1 MKLHLPIALLA
12 AIVSS
17 QFAVAASTTQASA
30 NASGVT
36 FDNSNPGHANVTI
49 SANAGDLTGYYMYGT
64 YGSNPVGAGIIGA
77 AASGQDTKDDAPYE
91 KFESATIT
99 MNGGKLGTLSGHGV
113 QGNAV
118 TGDTTVI
125 MNGGS
130 TGLIVGG
137 TAYTNKANRDVT
149 VLGTSPE
156 GWDVT
161 DFAYKANY
169 GKETDESIQKQ
180 NINIEVNGGTVG
192 QIRGTHSGHSQ
203 VHLYTDDG
211 YLTQLHK
218 SGDAD
223 AIAKYM
229 QSNPLALSGNVNI
242 DVNGG
247 SIIAKNAGDSETAAI
262 YGGGGTGF
270 SVDGSVN
277 IAVGGDA
284 NLVGDIIA
292 GSSNNYTFVG
302 STNTVISGGSI
313 KGNVYGGGDG
323 SDPKSNVAGGQAP
336 LVKNGTTVVL
346 SGGTI
351 DGDVYAAGLKD
362 QVNGGTNVV
371 IKNGGTKVTG
381 TISGMGVDSEVNG
394 ERLLSI
400 ENSAGINVSWNQ
412 FQDFNAVEFTNS
424 EIEFGTLSEAFEKVS
439 AEGSWL
445 EGKFEDGEVQL
456 NANNSWL
463 EIGGSLTTTEGS
475 SITNTK
481 KPMTVDGTATFN
493 GTTIGNSTIKATEN
507 VIVGDGSSV
516 TGSTLNAANGSLAV
530 SNATVTDS
538 TLTGATYGA
547 IVGSTVSGSSVAAQ
561 ELVVNTSATITDST
575 LTADNNLIIER
586 STVSGSSATSTYLF
600 VQNGAEI
607 TDSTLTADKNVFIA
621 NGSTVSGSSVTS
633 TTAGISV
640 TGSTLTNA
648 DLYARE
654 GKVTITDSSYT
665 NSSGANYIVG
675 GSVSIEDTT
684 ITSTKDTLFIKGDT
698 TIANGDFSLSGGSVY
713 FYDDVKAD
721 KDSSFVVNKGV
732 LTFGDNADDVVT
744 LNGSAVENNGGT
756 IHAYGKIDANNAG
769 ISATAGATHF
779 HNVVEATGTAIT
791 AQGGAAMHF
800 DEKVVLDGSKVTTL
814 IDSSNSQGVIKFHD
828 DVEATGT
835 VFEVIGGSGLTF
847 EGNVLL
853 NGDNKLIVNPGEKG
867 YYNRNFS
874 FLGDTVTAN
883 GNNLIMGGVTMG
895 ADTVMTATNG
905 TLTIHANNGSSS
917 SAPTSTLTNLQVGE
931 NGKINVSASK
941 GYLKM
946 TGTSSI
952 TNLALDGV
960 WGGTISGK
968 VNVAE
973 KVTITD
979 NGTASLDITST
990 GSLKTSEFASTGG
1003 VITNSGTLTVNNSTT
1018 LTDTSLTNNKGTTTL
1033 KGSVTASGSNVVSQ
1047 GGTVNFSGTVE
1058 STNSTYYAHGG
1069 NINFSNEGNTLTAN
1083 GGSVVVDKGVVR
1095 FGGQYNHNGLVT
1107 SNGATFEAI
1116 KNSYSDN
1123 SVMYFH
1129 SAVDANDGTVISA
1142 LGGTMYF
1149 ERELDVEG
1157 TTITAGKSEA
1167 GIGGTIYLQDDVIA
1181 KDSHFIVNGGSGMNF
1196 KGNVELNGG
1205 NTLEVQSS
1213 NSAFFTFSGEKV
1225 TVNGDNTIAGGLTMG
1240 KDTVLTAESGVL
1252 NIVTDPEIKENGSY
1266 NPQTLRLNNLQIA
1279 ENAAEGTKINV
1290 TANRGQLSIG
1300 GDSTV
1305 NNLSID
1311 RATTELSGNL
1321 NVGGMEIHS
1330 TRNQYGVVG
1339 TVDFKGAEGTET
1351 NIGTMKLTSGTD
1363 GEMTHSGDGTV
1374 NVGHMLSDMP
1384 APTVPES
1391 AINYEIKQTGN
1402 GTMSFGGWWAT
1413 GASSIK
1419 MSQTGQGNININSV
1433 GANIDSMTQSGG
1445 GTVTVD
1451 SVAAH
1456 IGSLDVSEGSTF
1468 ENMCSVT
1475 LNDVAISDAT
1485 LFNAGSMSMDSLVLE
1500 NATLLFAVS
1509 SFDDAS
1515 SMINYNG
1522 ADLTGYRTGTISA
1535 ADMIQSFGVV
1545 MSGDDAAGLL
1555 QQWGSEVEFSFTL
1568 AKGSDLFEKEFAYVL
1583 EQNLAEFTI
1592 TLGDAAELSF
1602 ADGEIKDITVEDTE
1616 NGVVVKGTA
1625 VIPEPTTATLSLLAL
1640 AALAARRRRR

>member
-169 GKETDESIQKQ
+169 LNETDESIQKQ

-814 IDSSNSQGVIKFHD
+814 IGNDSGKSARTIAAEEIAAQLVPD
-828 DVEATGT
+828 DAKDSLDTLAEIAAW
-835 VFEVIGGSGLTF
+835 IQSHPDDAAAM
-847 EGNVLL
+847 NVA
-853 NGDNKLIVNPGEKG
+853 IE
-867 YYNRNFS
+867 
-874 FLGDTVTAN
+874 
-883 GNNLIMGGVTMG
+883 NLKKITK
-895 ADTVMTATNG
+895 
-905 TLTIHANNGSSS
+905 HFYNNGSV
-917 SAPTSTLTNLQVGE
+917 TE
-931 NGKINVSASK
+931 N
-941 GYLKM
+941 
-946 TGTSSI
+946 
-952 TNLALDGV
+952 
-960 WGGTISGK
+960 
-968 VNVAE
+968 
-973 KVTITD
+973 
-979 NGTASLDITST
+979 
-990 GSLKTSEFASTGG
+990 
-1003 VITNSGTLTVNNSTT
+1003 
-1018 LTDTSLTNNKGTTTL
+1018 
-1033 KGSVTASGSNVVSQ
+1033 
-1047 GGTVNFSGTVE
+1047 
-1058 STNSTYYAHGG
+1058 
-1069 NINFSNEGNTLTAN
+1069 
-1083 GGSVVVDKGVVR
+1083 
-1095 FGGQYNHNGLVT
+1095 
-1107 SNGATFEAI
+1107 
-1116 KNSYSDN
+1116 
-1123 SVMYFH
+1123 
-1129 SAVDANDGTVISA
+1129 
-1142 LGGTMYF
+1142 
-1149 ERELDVEG
+1149 
-1157 TTITAGKSEA
+1157 
-1167 GIGGTIYLQDDVIA
+1167 
-1181 KDSHFIVNGGSGMNF
+1181 
-1196 KGNVELNGG
+1196 
-1205 NTLEVQSS
+1205 
-1213 NSAFFTFSGEKV
+1213 
-1225 TVNGDNTIAGGLTMG
+1225 
-1240 KDTVLTAESGVL
+1240 
-1252 NIVTDPEIKENGSY
+1252 
-1266 NPQTLRLNNLQIA
+1266 
-1279 ENAAEGTKINV
+1279 
-1290 TANRGQLSIG
+1290 
-1300 GDSTV
+1300 
-1305 NNLSID
+1305 
-1311 RATTELSGNL
+1311 
-1321 NVGGMEIHS
+1321 
-1330 TRNQYGVVG
+1330 
-1339 TVDFKGAEGTET
+1339 
-1351 NIGTMKLTSGTD
+1351 
-1363 GEMTHSGDGTV
+1363 
-1374 NVGHMLSDMP
+1374 
-1384 APTVPES
+1384 
-1391 AINYEIKQTGN
+1391 
-1402 GTMSFGGWWAT
+1402 
-1413 GASSIK
+1413 SIK
-1419 MSQTGQGNININSV
+1419 TYI
-1433 GANIDSMTQSGG
+1433 
-1445 GTVTVD
+1445 
-1451 SVAAH
+1451 
-1456 IGSLDVSEGSTF
+1456 
-1468 ENMCSVT
+1468 
-1475 LNDVAISDAT
+1475 
-1485 LFNAGSMSMDSLVLE
+1485 
-1500 NATLLFAVS
+1500 
-1509 SFDDAS
+1509 DDA
-1515 SMINYNG
+1515 IDALKIGDYAKA
-1522 ADLTGYRTGTISA
+1522 ADLT
-1535 ADMIQSFGVV
+1535 
-1545 MSGDDAAGLL
+1545 
-1555 QQWGSEVEFSFTL
+1555 
-1568 AKGSDLFEKEFAYVL
+1568 
-1583 EQNLAEFTI
+1583 
-1592 TLGDAAELSF
+1592 
-1602 ADGEIKDITVEDTE
+1602 
-1616 NGVVVKGTA
+1616 
-1625 VIPEPTTATLSLLAL
+1625 
-1640 AALAARRRRR
+1640 ALAARVTTAEGNITTLQGRKVSAGDGLNGGGTLGADRTISHKPATGTNGLGLGTIGTGDFISAVERDTYGHLKSATGAKFSDRIKAKSSLGTNEYAVSVASNTTNKGVDLSVVIDVIDGGTF

>member
-36 FDNSNPGHANVTI
+36 FDNSNTGHANVTI

-64 YGSNPVGAGIIGA
+64 YGNKPVGAGIIGA
-77 AASGQDTKDDAPYE
+77 AASGQTTKDNPPYE

-130 TGLIVGG
+130 TGLIIGG
-137 TAYTNKANRDVT
+137 TAYTNGANRDVT

-247 SIIAKNAGDSETAAI
+247 SIIAKNAGKDETVAI

-277 IAVGGDA
+277 IAVGGEA

-323 SDPKSNVAGGQAP
+323 SDPKSNVVGGQAP

-351 DGDVYAAGLKD
+351 DGNVYAAGLNDK
-362 QVNGGTNVV
+362 VIGGTNVV

-381 TISGMGVDSEVNG
+381 TISGMGVNSVVEGD
-394 ERLLSI
+394 RLLTI
-400 ENSAGINVSWNQ
+400 ENSGGLNVGWDQFEGFNSLKIDSSQIN
-412 FQDFNAVEFTNS
+412 
-424 EIEFGTLSEAFEKVS
+424 FGTLSDQFKTVTTIGTGTHVQGIIAHDVLLDS
-439 AEGSWL
+439 DGSWI
-445 EGKFEDGEVQL
+445 QL
-456 NANNSWL
+456 
-463 EIGGSLTTTEGS
+463 GGSLSTTAGS
-475 SITNTK
+475 SIKNTMAGHNMSVK
-481 KPMTVDGTATFN
+481 ENATFA
-493 GTTIGNSTIKATEN
+493 GTSIGNSTIN
-507 VIVGDGSSV
+507 VGQAV
-516 TGSTLNAANGSLAV
+516 TIKEKS
-530 SNATVTDS
+530 
-538 TLTGATYGA
+538 
-547 IVGSTVSGSSVAAQ
+547 
-561 ELVVNTSATITDST
+561 E
-575 LTADNNLIIER
+575 
-586 STVSGSSATSTYLF
+586 
-600 VQNGAEI
+600 
-607 TDSTLTADKNVFIA
+607 
-621 NGSTVSGSSVTS
+621 
-633 TTAGISV
+633 V
-640 TGSTLTNA
+640 TGSTLTAGTGVNVSGSTVTGSTLTA
-648 DLYARE
+648 ATGNVSVSGSKVNDTDLLATN
-654 GKVTITDSSYT
+654 GNVSVSGSKVSDTDLLATNGNVTISGSNYT
-665 NSSGANYIVG
+665 NTGGADYIKGSTVKIEDTNIESKKDTIFVKGDTTVENGDFLLNG
-675 GSVSIEDTT
+675 GSVSFSNNVTT
-684 ITSTKDTLFIKGDT
+684 
-698 TIANGDFSLSGGSVY
+698 
-713 FYDDVKAD
+713 D
-721 KDSSFVVNKGV
+721 KDSSFVVNKGT
-732 LTFGDNADDVVT
+732 LSFGDSTNKDDLVT
-744 LNGSAVENNGGT
+744 LNGTAVENNGGT
-756 IHAYGKIDANNAG
+756 IHAYGQVKATDAS
-769 ISATAGATHF
+769 IKATAGATHF
-779 HNVVEATGTAIT
+779 HNVVEANGTSIT

-814 IDSSNSQGVIKFHD
+814 IDSSNSQGVIKFHN
-828 DVEATGT
+828 DVEASGT

-847 EGNVLL
+847 EGDVVL
-853 NGDNKLIVNPGEKG
+853 NGENKFIVNPGEKG

-883 GNNLIMGGVTMG
+883 GTNLINGGVTMG
-895 ADTVMTATNG
+895 ANTVLTANG
-905 TLTIHANNGSSS
+905 ELYINANGGSSS
-917 SAPTSTLTNLQVGE
+917 SAPTSTLTNLQMGE
-931 NGKINVSASK
+931 NGKINVTATL

-946 TGTSSI
+946 TGNASI
-952 TNLALDGV
+952 TNLNLNGV
-960 WGGTISGK
+960 WGSTISGN
-968 VNVAE
+968 VNVAD

-979 NGTASLDITST
+979 KGNDSLDITST
-990 GSLKTSEFASTGG
+990 GSLKTSKFDSTSG
-1003 VITNSGTLTVNNSTT
+1003 VITNSGSLTVNNSTT
-1018 LTDTSLTNNKGTTTL
+1018 LTDSTLINQKGTTTL
-1033 KGSVTASGSNVVSQ
+1033 KGEVSAIKSDLVST
-1047 GGTVNFSGTVE
+1047 GGEINITGTVHSQ
-1058 STNSTYYAHGG
+1058 NSTFYAHGG
-1069 NINFSNEGNTLTAN
+1069 NINFRNESDKALWAE
-1083 GGSVVVDKGVVR
+1083 GGSFIVDKGVVR
-1095 FGGQYNHNGLVT
+1095 FGGQTNHKGLVAA
-1107 SNGATFEAI
+1107 NGATFEAI

-1129 SAVDANDGTVISA
+1129 SAVEAVNGTEISA
-1142 LGGTMYF
+1142 KGGTMYF
-1149 ERELDVEG
+1149 ERELNVQG
-1157 TTITAGKSEA
+1157 STITSGKSEA
-1167 GIGGTIYLQDDVIA
+1167 GIAGKIYLKDDVVA
-1181 KDSHFIVNGGSGMNF
+1181 KDSKFIIDGGSDISF
-1196 KGNVELNGG
+1196 EGNVELKGG
-1205 NTLEVQSS
+1205 NTLAVTDG
-1213 NSAFFTFSGEKV
+1213 NSKYFTFAGEKV
-1225 TVNGDNTIAGGLTMG
+1225 TVNGDNTISGGLTMG
-1240 KDTVLTAESGVL
+1240 KNTVLTAESGVL
-1252 NIVTDPEIKENGSY
+1252 TIESAPKIKENGSY
-1266 NPQTLRLNNLQIA
+1266 NPQNLRLNNLQIA
-1279 ENAAEGTKINV
+1279 ENAAEGTEINV

-1305 NNLSID
+1305 TNLSID
-1311 RATTELSGNL
+1311 RADTELSGNL

-1351 NIGTMKLTSGTD
+1351 NIGIMKVTLGTD

-1384 APTVPES
+1384 APSVPES

-1402 GTMSFGGWWAT
+1402 GTMNFDGWWAT
-1413 GASSIK
+1413 GGSSIK
-1419 MSQTGQGNININSV
+1419 MSQTGQGNINIKSI

-1456 IGSLDVSEGSTF
+1456 IGSLDVAEGSTF
-1468 ENMCSVT
+1468 ENLCSVS

-1485 LFNAGSMSMDSLVLE
+1485 LFNAGTMSMDSLVMD
-1500 NATLLFAVS
+1500 NATLLFAAS
-1509 SFDDAS
+1509 SLTDAS
-1515 SMINYNG
+1515 SMIQFNG
-1522 ADLTGYRTGTISA
+1522 ADLTGYGTNNVSA
-1535 ADMIQSFGVV
+1535 ADMIKEFGIV
-1545 MSGDDAAGLL
+1545 MSGAGAADLL
-1555 QQWGSEVEFSFTL
+1555 KQWGSEVEFSFTL
-1568 AKGSDLFEKEFAYVL
+1568 AKGSDLFEEHFAYVL
-1583 EQNLAEFTI
+1583 DLNKDEFTI
-1592 TLGDAAELSF
+1592 TLGDVAELSF
-1602 ADGEIKDITVEDTE
+1602 ADGEIKNITVEDTE
-1616 NGVVVKGTA
+1616 NGVVVKGIA